1 VPDFQKHVTP
11 LLGRLGCNGRSCHGS
26 FQGRGGFMLSLF
38 GYDFN
43 ADLKAMLENGRTL
56 KENPL
61 ESLVLTKPVDES
73 IHEGGKRFEKNGWEY
88 WVIRKWIEGGAKGA
102 RFGKTA
108 YKLEQL
114 EVTPR
119 EIVFTAKGERIPLKV
134 VAHWNDGVQEDV
146 TSLCRFF
153 SNDTSI
159 ASIDERGNVFGGET
173 GDTHVVVAYDKG
185 VVPIPVLRPRASLG
199 SPRQP
204 VQLSKQADSREVDRL
219 VQTKLDK
226 LNVVASETCNDSDFI
241 RRVSL
246 DIAGTLPTS
255 DRVRAFLASQDPDK
269 RTKLI
274 EELLQSPGY
283 AGLWATFFSDVTGNN
298 DEQLNNFAPL
308 DGRVGRLNQQW
319 YQWIYERIENNVPY
333 DKMVEGIVTAVSKQS
348 GESYR
353 DYCQAMTEISK
364 DPTGKAYADRE
375 SLMYYWARRNQRTSE
390 ERAIGFAYAFLG
402 VRIQCAQCHKHPFD
416 QWSKTDFEQ
425 FERLFDGITGNQ
437 GSVAPESKEEYA
449 SMIEELDVPKSLK
462 GNDLRKR
469 LAEKIKEGK
478 VVPYPEVFVAKNK
491 ARNKEDKNDKK
502 KGSTPPP
509 TARLLGGDSVDLSEV
524 ADPRK
529 PLMDWLRR
537 KDNPYFAK
545 AVVNRVWA
553 HYFDVG
559 IVNPPDDMNLANAPS
574 NAELLRFLADQFVE
588 HGYDLKW
595 LHRTIANSETYQRTW
610 KTNDTNELDRRNFSH
625 ALLKR
630 LPAEVAY
637 DSIQIAIR
645 NDEEVQGMCNFTQ
658 DRALSVGGASPRNN
672 QGGTSSYALSVFGRS
687 TRETNCDCDRSNDP
701 SLLQTVFVRNDSDVL
716 RGLRDPN
723 HGWLAQISKDYLEA
737 EHAKSK
743 PKLDEARERKVAEAE
758 KQLKD
763 AQSKLAAV
771 LDKGKSEQIKKAEQ
785 RVEQAEKALKQV
797 SDAPRINLNAPIH
810 LSPEKISECVEEAYL
825 RTLSRFPTES
835 EVKVASKAVKE
846 AENSIEGLSDVLW
859 ALINTKEFILN
870 H

>member
-1 VPDFQKHVTP
+1 
-11 LLGRLGCNGRSCHGS
+11 
-26 FQGRGGFMLSLF
+26 
-38 GYDFN
+38 
-43 ADLKAMLENGRTL
+43 
-56 KENPL
+56 
-61 ESLVLTKPVDES
+61 
-73 IHEGGKRFEKNGWEY
+73 
-88 WVIRKWIEGGAKGA
+88 
-102 RFGKTA
+102 
-108 YKLEQL
+108 
-114 EVTPR
+114 
-119 EIVFTAKGERIPLKV
+119 
-134 VAHWNDGVQEDV
+134 
-146 TSLCRFF
+146 
-153 SNDTSI
+153 
-159 ASIDERGNVFGGET
+159 
-173 GDTHVVVAYDKG
+173 
-185 VVPIPVLRPRASLG
+185 
-199 SPRQP
+199 
-204 VQLSKQADSREVDRL
+204 
-219 VQTKLDK
+219 
-226 LNVVASETCNDSDFI
+226 
-241 RRVSL
+241 
-246 DIAGTLPTS
+246 
-255 DRVRAFLASQDPDK
+255 
-269 RTKLI
+269 
-274 EELLQSPGY
+274 
-283 AGLWATFFSDVTGNN
+283 
-298 DEQLNNFAPL
+298 
-308 DGRVGRLNQQW
+308 
-319 YQWIYERIENNVPY
+319 
-333 DKMVEGIVTAVSKQS
+333 
-348 GESYR
+348 
-353 DYCQAMTEISK
+353 
-364 DPTGKAYADRE
+364 
-375 SLMYYWARRNQRTSE
+375 MYYWARRNQRTSE

-810 LSPEKISECVEEAYL
+810 LSPKRSPSAWKK
-825 RTLSRFPTES
+825 RT
-835 EVKVASKAVKE
+835 
-846 AENSIEGLSDVLW
+846 
-859 ALINTKEFILN
+859 
-870 H
+870 